1 MSNLYNKYI
10 VEKADGTPVDPEAQ
24 YFVLRIDTDPAARHA
39 VLQYA
44 AYIGASDP
52 EFADELRNWVM
63 QRQERNLT
71 KRAPDVCHA
80 SSDGLHQWYAGPGSI
95 WKTCAHCGTRR

>member
-10 VEKADGTPVDPEAQ
+10 VTKTDGSPVDPDAQ

-63 QRQERNLT
+63 QRHERNLT
-71 KRAPDVCHA
+71 KDATDSCKACGRPLV
-80 SSDGLHQWYAGPGSI
+80 SGL
-95 WKTCAHCGTRR
+95 CANKSCAKFVPLI